1 MLCYVKF
8 MHVTNFDLRLA
19 IPRPAGGR
27 MEFIQ
32 LLSHPF
38 SLSVDVVGNCVY
50 THRTWQWPEHKSTE
64 NQHNKGWVNFPSIIV
79 MNVMCLFFGKAERM
93 IPTH

>member
-1 MLCYVKF
+1 MHKNNQLHSKRDPLIMLCYVKF

-50 THRTWQWPEHKSTE
+50 THRTWQ
-64 NQHNKGWVNFPSIIV
+64 
-79 MNVMCLFFGKAERM
+79 
-93 IPTH
+93 